1 MPVPAS
7 PRGPEQHEVSTSMD
21 QMSTWEMLLL
31 GAVVV
36 MVLFWIGPGV
46 KASLEQSCKS
56 EKKDWAGVLFPVAL
70 VILFVIFLIKMV

>member
-1 MPVPAS
+1 M
-7 PRGPEQHEVSTSMD
+7 E

-36 MVLFWIGPGV
+36 MVLFWLGPGV
-46 KASLEQSCKS
+46 KASLEQSRKA

-70 VILFVIFLIKMV
+70 VILFVILLIKMV